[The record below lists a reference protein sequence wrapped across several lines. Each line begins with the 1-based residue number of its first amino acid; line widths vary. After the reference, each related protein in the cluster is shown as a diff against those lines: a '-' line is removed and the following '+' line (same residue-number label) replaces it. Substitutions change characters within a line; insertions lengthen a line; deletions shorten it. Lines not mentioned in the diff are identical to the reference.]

1 MKFIEVKMIS
11 ICCFEFVRRYQL
23 KLLVMITSISRSE
36 WMFYSENVVRRRL
49 VTCDLARDIV
59 VKDFWILSVFMK
71 ILYGSVV
78 KDGDLIWEWL

>member
-49 VTCDLARDIV
+49 VICDLARDLV